1 MLYAAVAKGVVWGV
15 FIAKTDAKWF
25 LENRIGKCAG
35 GRVMKVRPELINF
48 GDLRRDTVGAIDKGD
63 LSNVV

>member
-25 LENRIGKCAG
+25 LENRIGKHAG
-35 GRVMKVRPELINF
+35 GRVMKVRPDLINF
-48 GDLRRDTVGAIDKGD
+48 GDLRRDTVGAIEDGD
-63 LSNVV
+63 LTNVV